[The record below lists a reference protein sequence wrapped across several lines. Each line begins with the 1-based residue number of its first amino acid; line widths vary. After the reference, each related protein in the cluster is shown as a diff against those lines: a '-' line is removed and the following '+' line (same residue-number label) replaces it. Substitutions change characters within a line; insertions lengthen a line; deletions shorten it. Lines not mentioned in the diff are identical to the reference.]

1 MKNQTDNKTKPYNR
15 CISCEH
21 RGVHCDGPRTAGLSL
36 QRWKE
41 YMRDLKEILGITN
54 AFIAERAELPVKTV
68 EKALSPA
75 SDQDVMRETARRIEN
90 AIFGLTSQ
98 YPCYAAYEEEVRPAK
113 KMQDAMLE
121 LERVL
126 KDNGE
131 YKKALDNIHV
141 SYRYEMDTIRAEHR
155 RTTDFLLGQ
164 IANAREDCVY
174 WRDENTRKNRM
185 IDAFM
190 QNRTDWMRLE
200 EAKDK

>member
-1 MKNQTDNKTKPYNR
+1 MKSQTGNEMKPYNR

-21 RGVHCDGPRTAGLSL
+21 RGLHCDGPRTAGLSL

-41 YMRDLKEILGITN
+41 YMRDLKEFLGITN
-54 AFIAERAELPVKTV
+54 SYIAERAELPVKTV

-131 YKKALDNIHV
+131 YKKALDGIHA
-141 SYRYEMDTIRAEHR
+141 SYRYEMDTIRAEHQ

-174 WRDENTRKNRM
+174 WRNENNRKNRV
-185 IDAFM
+185 IDQFM
-190 QNRTDWMRLE
+190 QKGTNWMIVE
-200 EAKDK
+200 DE